1 MLKSNQT
8 IMEKET
14 SIDKLQDVQI
24 TFNEDKL
31 AKELNIPLSELAIV
45 RRTVAKNTTLLELG
59 FFLSV
64 AKQQGLS
71 PFNKEIWCYKDHKNN
86 LIIFTGRD
94 GMLKKAQENPLFN
107 GLRSSDIREKD
118 EFSADIPNGIITHK
132 ITQVSTEKR
141 GNIIGAYCIVFRK
154 DGEHTIELV
163 DVTDY
168 DKGMFIWKSHKS
180 DMIKKV
186 AEQKALKKSFGFSGL
201 QLEDE
206 FDIRNNVAYNKKAD
220 HTDYEE
226 LERLTNNEEV

>member
-1 MLKSNQT
+1 
-8 IMEKET
+8 MEKET

-154 DGEHTIELV
+154 DGEHTIEIA
-163 DVTDY
+163 DIETY
-168 DKGMFIWKSHKS
+168 DNSSPKFSSPWKTHKA

-186 AEQKALKKSFGFSGL
+186 AEQKALKKAFGFSGL

>member
-1 MLKSNQT
+1 
-8 IMEKET
+8 MEKET

-168 DKGMFIWKSHKS
+168 DKGMLIWKSHKS

>member
-1 MLKSNQT
+1 MKSNQT

-168 DKGMFIWKSHKS
+168 DKGMFMWKSHKS